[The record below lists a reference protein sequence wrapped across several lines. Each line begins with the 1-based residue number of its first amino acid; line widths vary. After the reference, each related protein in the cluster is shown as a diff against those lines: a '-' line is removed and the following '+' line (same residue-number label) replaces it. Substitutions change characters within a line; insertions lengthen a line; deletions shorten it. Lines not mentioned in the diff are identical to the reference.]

1 MCALVGSLVSV
12 RVAQIR
18 LSEANLA
25 LPIYSPNSLY
35 SGSEVVFYSGAY
47 TCLFSLSLGKNVNP
61 THSSAANAW
70 TQLNWRIQL
79 FASYLQGRIIPCY
92 WIPLRAQLKEII
104 FVEGVLRMTCGCG
117 GCGGWDGKT
126 PISSS
131 RNWQLSSWLSQTILE
146 LYFLECIILDSDR
159 FTYHKRQSCR
169 TLCNKARILTTLHQV
184 LTTHIKQKFLFGFSI
199 GISCVPLS
207 VWFVFVLWTPWII

>member
-18 LSEANLA
+18 LSEANLV

-146 LYFLECIILDSDR
+146 LYFLEWIS
-159 FTYHKRQSCR
+159 YW
-169 TLCNKARILTTLHQV
+169 ILTDSPITRDNLAELSATKQEYWLHYTKFS
-184 LTTHIKQKFLFGFSI
+184 LHISNKNSSL
-199 GISCVPLS
+199 VS
-207 VWFVFVLWTPWII
+207 VSGLVVCP